1 MKHIICS
8 VYDSQVKVYSQP
20 MIMQNKGAAMRAW
33 IEAANDK
40 SQNIG
45 KYPEDHTL
53 FEIGSWDD
61 DNGVIIM
68 HEAKVSY
75 GTASEFV
82 RRPDEK

>member
-1 MKHIICS
+1 MNHIICS

-20 MIMQNKGAAMRAW
+20 MVMQNKGAAMRAW

-40 SQNIG
+40 NVNIG

-53 FEIGSWDD
+53 FEIGVWDD
-61 DNGVIIM
+61 EKGTIKM
-68 HEAKVSY
+68 HDAKVSY

-82 RRPDEK
+82 KKSE